1 MSVWSDTLAA
11 AQPLNGPIT
20 KPYDSWKTTDQQ
32 RFLWF
37 SPACL
42 YICVHE
48 RERAEMTVEHFAPK
62 CPLEWHLKAGIS
74 FFFLAPFLNTLG
86 PDYSLPLETAEIK
99 NDRQAGRDKF
109 TLGEPHSLQTGC
121 RVCAV
126 WPNSTSRVSRLK
138 AKPSAAAKQIRLEMQ
153 SSAQQ
158 QDNKTEGRQIDGSR
172 ESCNNVV

>member
-1 MSVWSDTLAA
+1 MTR
-11 AQPLNGPIT
+11 G
-20 KPYDSWKTTDQQ
+20 KQQ
-32 RFLWF
+32 INSASSGSRLH
-37 SPACL
+37 AC
-42 YICVHE
+42 ISACMRE
-48 RERAEMTVEHFAPK
+48 RESGDDGRAFCTHMPTRMAFESRNI
-62 CPLEWHLKAGIS
+62 C
-74 FFFLAPFLNTLG
+74 FFLAPFLNTRG

-126 WPNSTSRVSRLK
+126 WPNSTSRVSRVK
-138 AKPSAAAKQIRLEMQ
+138 AKPSAAAKQIRLKMQ

>member
-1 MSVWSDTLAA
+1 MAFESKNIW
-11 AQPLNGPIT
+11 G
-20 KPYDSWKTTDQQ
+20 
-32 RFLWF
+32 
-37 SPACL
+37 
-42 YICVHE
+42 
-48 RERAEMTVEHFAPK
+48 
-62 CPLEWHLKAGIS
+62 
-74 FFFLAPFLNTLG
+74 FFLAPFLNTRG

-126 WPNSTSRVSRLK
+126 WPNSTSRVSRVK